1 MENQSTSAVSRSEHY
16 LVADDVKRLAHY
28 GHVIPMGKGFTRDFM
43 AAHYPGWEWGQLLGA
58 ISKAGIYVR
67 NQGHGGR
74 LAEGYVGVLVRLDG
88 TAIADDGSLEHPL
101 KSARFDELGDHSGG
115 AATSDPAPRA
125 DTGDG
130 ELSLGS
136 LFEQLQTEGGFLI
149 SGEEALKLLADSEKK
164 PAPRKRSG
172 LFKIFRK

>member
-1 MENQSTSAVSRSEHY
+1 MENQSDAAGSRSEHY
-16 LVADDVKRLAHY
+16 LVAEDVKRLAHY

-58 ISKAGIYVR
+58 IAKAGLYVP

-74 LAEGYVGVLVRLDG
+74 LAEGYVGVLVQLDG
-88 TAIADDGSLEHPL
+88 TSIADDGSLEHPM
-101 KSARFDELGDHSGG
+101 KSARFDELGDHSRR
-115 AATSDPAPRA
+115 AANSTPAQRGN
-125 DTGDG
+125 TGDG

-149 SGEEALKLLADSEKK
+149 SGEDALKLLADSEKK
-164 PAPRKRSG
+164 AVPRKRSG
-172 LFKIFRK
+172 LFKIIRR

>member
-1 MENQSTSAVSRSEHY
+1 MNDHSTSAVSRAEHY
-16 LVADDVKRLAHY
+16 LVAEDVKRLAHY

-43 AAHYPGWEWGQLLGA
+43 AAHYPGWEWGQLLSA
-58 ISKAGIYVR
+58 IAKGGLFVP

-74 LAEGYVGVLVRLDG
+74 LADGYSGVLVRLDG

-101 KSARFDELGDHSGG
+101 KSARFAELGDHPGG
-115 AATSDPAPRA
+115 AANSGPAQRS

-149 SGEEALKLLADSEKK
+149 SGEDALKLLADSQKK
-164 PAPRKRSG
+164 PAPRKKSG
-172 LFKIFRK
+172 LFKFFRK